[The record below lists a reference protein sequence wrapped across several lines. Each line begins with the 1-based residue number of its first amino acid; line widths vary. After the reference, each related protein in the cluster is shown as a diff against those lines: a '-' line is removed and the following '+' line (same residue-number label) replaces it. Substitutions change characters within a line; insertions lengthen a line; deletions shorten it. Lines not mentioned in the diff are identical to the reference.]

1 MAEDETKRPLPLL
14 NAKADTWRVTLAP
27 SHCGQAMATSLR
39 NTIFS
44 NSVPQASQT
53 YSKMGMS
60 LSVRLRA
67 GRGGAR
73 EPPHVSS

>member
-1 MAEDETKRPLPLL
+1 LAEEETKRPLPLL

-67 GRGGAR
+67 GHGGALTR
-73 EPPHVSS
+73 SHMSS